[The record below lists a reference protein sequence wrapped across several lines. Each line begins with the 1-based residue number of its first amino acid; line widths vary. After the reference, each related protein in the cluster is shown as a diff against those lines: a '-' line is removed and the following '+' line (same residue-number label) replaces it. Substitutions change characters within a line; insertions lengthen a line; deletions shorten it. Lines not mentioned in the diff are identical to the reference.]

1 MGLKRG
7 EFLVHI
13 LIMIIA
19 SPIVLSL
26 IPTVQAQWYSMD
38 SVTYPSGPEEFVFVY
53 DTEDIISAD
62 DEIEIQG
69 ISEKLHNETGIPI
82 VVVVINRMIDYK
94 WSGSI
99 EGYALR
105 LFDEWGIGYAEHNYG
120 MLLLISVQDREARIE
135 LGHSW
140 SGTIND
146 ECDSIMQDLIVPKF
160 KDGKFSEGVLGGVKA
175 LSDVAK
181 GGEVSGLA
189 LKLFGTTTF
198 PVIFWIFVAIVAQ
211 VGIMSFRD
219 VIQNGKEGWGKYGLI
234 VIGSF
239 LLLGLLYIEFTEV
252 FGMLLVMIFV
262 SLFGGG
268 IALSGGGG
276 GSSGSM
282 GSSSWSSGGGFGGSS
297 GFRGGGG
304 FGGGGGSTGR
314 W

>member
-7 EFLVHI
+7 KFLVHI
-13 LIMIIA
+13 LILIIA
-19 SPIVLSL
+19 SPIILSL
-26 IPTVQAQWYSMD
+26 IPTVQAID
-38 SVTYPSGPEEFVFVY
+38 SVRYPSGPEEFVFVY
-53 DTEDIISAD
+53 DNEDIISAD

-82 VVVVINRMIDYK
+82 VVVVINRMIDYQ

-146 ECDSIMQDLIVPKF
+146 ECDSIMQDLLVPKF
-160 KDGKFSEGVLGGVKA
+160 KDGKFSEGILGGVEA

-189 LKLFGTTTF
+189 LKLF
-198 PVIFWIFVAIVAQ
+198 
-211 VGIMSFRD
+211 
-219 VIQNGKEGWGKYGLI
+219 
-234 VIGSF
+234 
-239 LLLGLLYIEFTEV
+239 
-252 FGMLLVMIFV
+252 
-262 SLFGGG
+262 
-268 IALSGGGG
+268 
-276 GSSGSM
+276 
-282 GSSSWSSGGGFGGSS
+282 
-297 GFRGGGG
+297 
-304 FGGGGGSTGR
+304 
-314 W
+314 

>member
-7 EFLVHI
+7 KFLVHI
-13 LIMIIA
+13 LILIIA
-19 SPIVLSL
+19 SPIILSL
-26 IPTVQAQWYSMD
+26 IPTVQAID
-38 SVTYPSGPEEFVFVY
+38 SVRYPSGPEEFVFVY
-53 DTEDIISAD
+53 DNEDIISAD

-82 VVVVINRMIDYK
+82 VVVVINRMIDYQ

-146 ECDSIMQDLIVPKF
+146 ECDSIMQDLLVPKF
-160 KDGKFSEGVLGGVKA
+160 KDGKFSEGILGGVEA

-276 GSSGSM
+276 GSSGSR
-282 GSSSWSSGGGFGGSS
+282 GSWSSGGGFGGSS

>member
-1 MGLKRG
+1 MGLKRRKS
-7 EFLVHI
+7 LVHI
-13 LIMIIA
+13 LILIIA
-19 SPIVLSL
+19 SPIILSL

-146 ECDSIMQDLIVPKF
+146 ECDSIMQDLLVPKF
-160 KDGKFSEGVLGGVKA
+160 KDGKFSEGILGGVEA

-276 GSSGSM
+276 GSSGSR
-282 GSSSWSSGGGFGGSS
+282 GSWSSGGGFGGSS

>member
-7 EFLVHI
+7 KFLVHI
-13 LIMIIA
+13 LILIIA
-19 SPIVLSL
+19 SPIILSL
-26 IPTVQAQWYSMD
+26 IPTVQAID
-38 SVTYPSGPEEFVFVY
+38 SVRYPSGPEEFVFVY
-53 DTEDIISAD
+53 DNEDIISAD

-82 VVVVINRMIDYK
+82 VVVVINRMIDYQ

-146 ECDSIMQDLIVPKF
+146 ECDSIMQDLLVPKF
-160 KDGKFSEGVLGGVKA
+160 KDGEFSEGILGGVEA

-276 GSSGSM
+276 GSSGSR
-282 GSSSWSSGGGFGGSS
+282 GSWSSGGGFGGSS